1 MAIILETI
9 PDNKKISNG
18 NIFLTGEYMRNN
30 KDIKA
35 NRLFLEA
42 DKDLRLSY
50 IIEDAGVFTFKS
62 STMIGEYINDRKIT
76 WSVVKKSSRG
86 HTEIDEASYTENNIG
101 NFCLRPVRGAPLPQ
115 DCQGDCYG
123 LPNDEGRPR
132 GTA

>member
-1 MAIILETI
+1 MGIILETS

-42 DKDLRLSY
+42 DKDLRMSY

-62 STMIGEYINDRKIT
+62 GTMIDEYINNRKIT
-76 WSVVKKSSRG
+76 
-86 HTEIDEASYTENNIG
+86 
-101 NFCLRPVRGAPLPQ
+101 
-115 DCQGDCYG
+115 
-123 LPNDEGRPR
+123 
-132 GTA
+132 

>member
-50 IIEDAGVFTFKS
+50 IIKDA
-62 STMIGEYINDRKIT
+62 R
-76 WSVVKKSSRG
+76 WSLLNPG
-86 HTEIDEASYTENNIG
+86 
-101 NFCLRPVRGAPLPQ
+101 P
-115 DCQGDCYG
+115 
-123 LPNDEGRPR
+123 
-132 GTA
+132 